1 MTDNSPIRTYVN
13 KTEDKI
19 VFKIKTGHYLAILT
33 PETMKSIEST
43 KSKINKDENG
53 ENVSHLEDVEIVLV
67 HCNISN
73 NDYQQGSKLLYT
85 LVPNKSFG
93 QLLDISLKNFIFL
106 RTFNSEFP
114 YIEVWFTAQNSKML
128 EIEDKINITLVIN

>member
-67 HCNISN
+67 LCNISK

-85 LVPNKSFG
+85 LVPNKSY
-93 QLLDISLKNFIFL
+93 SLKNFIFL

-128 EIEDKINITLVIN
+128 EIEDKISITLVIN

>member
-67 HCNISN
+67 LCNISN

-85 LVPNKSFG
+85 LVPNKSYSF
-93 QLLDISLKNFIFL
+93 KNFIFL

>member
-67 HCNISN
+67 LCNISN

-85 LVPNKSFG
+85 LVPNKSY
-93 QLLDISLKNFIFL
+93 SLKNFIFL

-128 EIEDKINITLVIN
+128 EIEEKINITLVIN

>member
-43 KSKINKDENG
+43 KSKMNKDENG

-67 HCNISN
+67 LCNISN

-85 LVPNKSFG
+85 LVPNKSY
-93 QLLDISLKNFIFL
+93 SLKNFIFL

-128 EIEDKINITLVIN
+128 EIEDKISITLVIN

>member
-67 HCNISN
+67 LCNISN

-85 LVPNKSFG
+85 LVPNKSY
-93 QLLDISLKNFIFL
+93 SLKNFIFL

>member
-67 HCNISN
+67 LCNIFN

-85 LVPNKSFG
+85 LVPNKSY
-93 QLLDISLKNFIFL
+93 SLKNFIFL

>member
-67 HCNISN
+67 LCNISN
-73 NDYQQGSKLLYT
+73 NDYQQGLKLLYT
-85 LVPNKSFG
+85 LVPNKSY
-93 QLLDISLKNFIFL
+93 SLKNFIFL

>member
-67 HCNISN
+67 LCNISN

-85 LVPNKSFG
+85 LVPNKSY
-93 QLLDISLKNFIFL
+93 SLKNFIFL

-128 EIEDKINITLVIN
+128 EIDDKINITLVIN

>member
-53 ENVSHLEDVEIVLV
+53 ENVSHLEDVEIVLFL
-67 HCNISN
+67 CNISN
-73 NDYQQGSKLLYT
+73 NDYQQSSKLLYT
-85 LVPNKSFG
+85 LVPNKSY
-93 QLLDISLKNFIFL
+93 SLKNFIFL

>member
-67 HCNISN
+67 LCNISN

-85 LVPNKSFG
+85 LVPNKSY
-93 QLLDISLKNFIFL
+93 SLKNFIFL

-128 EIEDKINITLVIN
+128 EIEDKISITLVIN

>member
-13 KTEDKI
+13 KIEDKI

-43 KSKINKDENG
+43 KSKMNKDEDG

-67 HCNISN
+67 LCNISN

-85 LVPNKSFG
+85 LVPNKSY
-93 QLLDISLKNFIFL
+93 SLKNFIFL

>member
-13 KTEDKI
+13 KIEDKI

-67 HCNISN
+67 LCNIPN

-85 LVPNKSFG
+85 LVPNKSY
-93 QLLDISLKNFIFL
+93 SLKNFIFL

>member
-43 KSKINKDENG
+43 KSKMNKDENG

-67 HCNISN
+67 LCNISN

-85 LVPNKSFG
+85 LVPNKSY
-93 QLLDISLKNFIFL
+93 SLKNFIFL

>member
-67 HCNISN
+67 LCNISN
-73 NDYQQGSKLLYT
+73 NDYQQGLKLLYA
-85 LVPNKSFG
+85 LVPNKSY
-93 QLLDISLKNFIFL
+93 SLKNFIFL

>member
-67 HCNISN
+67 LCNISN
-73 NDYQQGSKLLYT
+73 NDYQQGLKLLYT
-85 LVPNKSFG
+85 LVPNKSY
-93 QLLDISLKNFIFL
+93 SLKNFIFL
-106 RTFNSEFP
+106 RTFNSEFS

>member
-19 VFKIKTGHYLAILT
+19 VFKIKTGHYLPILT

-67 HCNISN
+67 LCNISN

-85 LVPNKSFG
+85 LVPNKSY
-93 QLLDISLKNFIFL
+93 SLKNFIFL

>member
-19 VFKIKTGHYLAILT
+19 VFKIKTGHYLPILT

-67 HCNISN
+67 LCNISN
-73 NDYQQGSKLLYT
+73 NDCQQGSKLLYT
-85 LVPNKSFG
+85 LVPNKSY
-93 QLLDISLKNFIFL
+93 SLKNFIFL

>member
-13 KTEDKI
+13 KIEDKI

-43 KSKINKDENG
+43 KSKMNKDENG

-67 HCNISN
+67 LCNISN

-85 LVPNKSFG
+85 LVPNKSY
-93 QLLDISLKNFIFL
+93 SLKNFIFL

>member
-67 HCNISN
+67 LCNISN

-85 LVPNKSFG
+85 LVPNKSY
-93 QLLDISLKNFIFL
+93 SLKNFIFL

-128 EIEDKINITLVIN
+128 EIEDKINIALVIN

>member
-67 HCNISN
+67 LCNISN
-73 NDYQQGSKLLYT
+73 NDYQQGSKLFYT
-85 LVPNKSFG
+85 LVPNKSY
-93 QLLDISLKNFIFL
+93 SLKNFIFL

>member
-67 HCNISN
+67 LCNISN

-85 LVPNKSFG
+85 LVPNKSY
-93 QLLDISLKNFIFL
+93 SLKNFIFL
-106 RTFNSEFP
+106 RTFNSEFS

>member
-67 HCNISN
+67 LCNISN
-73 NDYQQGSKLLYT
+73 NDYQQG
-85 LVPNKSFG
+85 
-93 QLLDISLKNFIFL
+93 
-106 RTFNSEFP
+106 
-114 YIEVWFTAQNSKML
+114 
-128 EIEDKINITLVIN
+128 

>member
-67 HCNISN
+67 LCNISN

-85 LVPNKSFG
+85 LVPNKSY
-93 QLLDISLKNFIFL
+93 SLKNFIFL

-128 EIEDKINITLVIN
+128 QIEDKINITLVIN

>member
-53 ENVSHLEDVEIVLV
+53 ENVSHLEDVEIVLFL
-67 HCNISN
+67 CNISN

-85 LVPNKSFG
+85 LVPNKSY
-93 QLLDISLKNFIFL
+93 SLKNFIFL
-106 RTFNSEFP
+106 RTFNSEFS

>member
-13 KTEDKI
+13 KTEDNI
-19 VFKIKTGHYLAILT
+19 VFKIKTWHYLAILT

-67 HCNISN
+67 LCNISN

-85 LVPNKSFG
+85 LVPNKSY
-93 QLLDISLKNFIFL
+93 SLKNFIFL

>member
-67 HCNISN
+67 LCNISN

-85 LVPNKSFG
+85 LVPNKSY
-93 QLLDISLKNFIFL
+93 SLKSFIFL

>member
-13 KTEDKI
+13 KIEDKI

-67 HCNISN
+67 LCNISN

-85 LVPNKSFG
+85 LVPNKSY
-93 QLLDISLKNFIFL
+93 SLKSFIFL